1 MWVITWMSNIEV
13 PNLAPPI
20 SSKGS
25 HKSTGNQ
32 GKFFLDVIEI
42 SKHSQNSA
50 KPNPIC
56 QKKKKKVDKTSLQ
69 TCTRNTSEQRREWAE
84 MQEEEGG

>member
-1 MWVITWMSNIEV
+1 MSNDEV

-25 HKSTGNQ
+25 CKSTGNQ
-32 GKFFLDVIEI
+32 GKVFSDVAET
-42 SKHSQNSA
+42 SNHSQNSA
-50 KPNPIC
+50 NPNPKC
-56 QKKKKKVDKTSLQ
+56 QNKKIKNVDKASPQ
-69 TCTRNTSEQRREWAE
+69 TCTGNTGEQRREWAE

>member
-32 GKFFLDVIEI
+32 GKFFLDVVEI

-50 KPNPIC
+50 KPNPKC
-56 QKKKKKVDKTSLQ
+56 QKKKKVDKTSLQ
-69 TCTRNTSEQRREWAE
+69 TCTRNTSEQRREWAK